1 MAKLKWLAL
10 MPILAAVLVFSLS
23 FMETPKSNGGNAAAS
38 AAASRDGRSLSAQD
52 DKAKTSSLDMAE
64 LAVSLLAVLGLAIGA
79 IWMLKKLQ
87 KGTQSLG
94 QAGQI
99 QIKESRRLGPKRAIH
114 IVRVDER
121 LLLLGESESGLSFLA
136 DLTPPE
142 EEAPLSRPVASD
154 VNDELDITQ
163 GAEPRDFVIRAA
175 AKPQAAQASDER
187 PASLGNFRELLQRL
201 GHSD

>member
-23 FMETPKSNGGNAAAS
+23 FMETPKNNGVNTASS
-38 AAASRDGRSLSAQD
+38 AAASRDVRSSSAQGE
-52 DKAKTSSLDMAE
+52 KATSSLDMAE

-142 EEAPLSRPVASD
+142 EETPLARTSVPD
-154 VNDELDITQ
+154 VQDELDVHQ

-175 AKPQAAQASDER
+175 AKPRAEAASDER